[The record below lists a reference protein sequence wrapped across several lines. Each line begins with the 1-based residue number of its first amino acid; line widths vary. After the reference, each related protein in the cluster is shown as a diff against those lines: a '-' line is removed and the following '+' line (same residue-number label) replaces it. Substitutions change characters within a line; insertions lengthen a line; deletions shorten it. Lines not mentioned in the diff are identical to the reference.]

1 MIFQLFEWKI
11 IRIDPKKE
19 GKKRTK
25 WRKLPPKLTFEIV
38 LEIICLYIN
47 IYIYIYPRFSH
58 FEFWLYSIRAIAS
71 ICANIFDYFS
81 IKTYFFYSTQ
91 SFFQNLHIKLSIL
104 HYISFIYQF
113 FLIFFSCFFFFTH
126 SNYHPLS
133 SFIFEICKEK
143 MKNTMQNE

>member
-19 GKKRTK
+19 GKKRAK

-38 LEIICLYIN
+38 LENICLYIN
-47 IYIYIYPRFSH
+47 KYIYPRFSH

-71 ICANIFDYFS
+71 ICATIFDYFS

-91 SFFQNLHIKLSIL
+91 SLFQNLHIKLSIL

-113 FLIFFSCFFFFTH
+113 FLIFFSCFFFFHTQQLP
-126 SNYHPLS
+126 STL
-133 SFIFEICKEK
+133 FIYFWD
-143 MKNTMQNE
+143 M